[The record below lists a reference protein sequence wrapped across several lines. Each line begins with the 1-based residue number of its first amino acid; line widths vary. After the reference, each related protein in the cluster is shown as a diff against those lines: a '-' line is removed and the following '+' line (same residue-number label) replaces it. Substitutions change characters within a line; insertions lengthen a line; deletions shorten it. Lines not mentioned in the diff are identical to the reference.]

1 MAILLI
7 WSVLLGAVLGRF
19 FKVLVLVPACAF
31 VLAAVLVGSANG
43 EHGLLRPLL
52 EFVVLVTSLQIGYVF
67 GLALFHSHSRRR
79 MPRRAGELLKAMEKA
94 KAGRPPNNRLQDTTD
109 LSKPK
114 TLAELGISKQQS
126 SDWQR
131 LAAAPEREFE
141 ESST

>member
-1 MAILLI
+1 
-7 WSVLLGAVLGRF
+7 
-19 FKVLVLVPACAF
+19 
-31 VLAAVLVGSANG
+31 
-43 EHGLLRPLL
+43 
-52 EFVVLVTSLQIGYVF
+52 
-67 GLALFHSHSRRR
+67 

-94 KAGRPPNNRLQDTTD
+94 KAGRPPNNRLENTTD

-131 LAAAPEREFE
+131 LAAAPERQFE

>member
-7 WSVLLGAVLGRF
+7 WSVLLGAVLGLF
-19 FKVLVLVPACAF
+19 FNVLVLVPACAF